1 MLQELIEPAWLD
13 AFESVLR
20 RCALKP
26 GDTVAILAESQSR
39 PVLVELARLAAAR
52 IGAQVFTLVLPSV
65 LAGAQPVT
73 RSTGASGAIRNLAPV
88 VSALAASTLVVDCTV
103 EGLMHAPELPA
114 ILKGANGTLVRTASE
129 EGISLLP
136 IVHYAPTWALVN
148 ARKRD
153 DVYELAPHE
162 DAYADYARFLLAC
175 IRRYGPGGQATGTIK
190 PFTPITHW
198 QVWNEPNLKQ
208 FWGPDPDAEDFA
220 KFTRVVHQTLAPVR
234 NKVKLVHAGL
244 SKSDIEFMWHLWD
257 ADPKHG
263 ETFDIMAVHSYVF
276 DGNDGIRA
284 PDAMDK
290 DSSDAGPMGFVG
302 STKDAGYL
310 GKVFNLQLFMTLRGS
325 PGKPIWITEMGY
337 FVARHRLGV
346 TEPEQGT
353 RLQQTVDFIRRRLTD
368 QPYGSTGPRKLPANV
383 QRLYWFSL
391 EDYPSPE
398 GLGTF
403 GVYRP
408 DGSLRP
414 AGAALKALTKP

>member
-1 MLQELIEPAWLD
+1 MVHLRAHLTRRPSGLMAW
-13 AFESVLR
+13 VLLCLR
-20 RCALKP
+20 LCLSLGWPMGAQAGTAPLTMGINALWIP
-26 GDTVAILAESQSR
+26 GDAPMLKERFKKARALGITEVRLDWEWRQAE
-39 PVLVELARLAAAR
+39 P
-52 IGAQVFTLVLPSV
+52 
-65 LAGAQPVT
+65 T
-73 RSTGASGAIRNLAPV
+73 RGQYQWDKL
-88 VSALAASTLVVDCTV
+88 D
-103 EGLMHAPELPA
+103 
-114 ILKGANGTLVRTASE
+114 TLVRTASE

-136 IVHYAPTWALVN
+136 IVHYAPPWALVK

-162 DAYADYARFLLAC
+162 DAYADYARFLLEC
-175 IRRYGPGGQATGTIK
+175 IRRYGPGGKASGTLK

-208 FWGPDPDAEDFA
+208 FWGPDPDAKDFA

-234 NKVKLVHAGL
+234 GQIKLVHAGL
-244 SKSDIEFMWHLWD
+244 SKSDVEFMWHLWD

-263 ETFDIMAVHSYVF
+263 ETFDIMAVHSYLF
-276 DGNDGIRA
+276 DGNDGIRS
-284 PDAMDK
+284 PEAMDK

-302 STKDAGYL
+302 NTKDGGHL

-337 FVARHRLGV
+337 FVAKHRLGV

-368 QPYGSTGPRKLPANV
+368 QPYGTGPRKLPANV

-398 GLGTF
+398 GLGSF

-408 DGSLRP
+408 DGSMRP
-414 AGAALKALTKP
+414 AGEALKALTKP

>member
-1 MLQELIEPAWLD
+1 MVHLH
-13 AFESVLR
+13 R
-20 RCALKP
+20 H
-26 GDTVAILAESQSR
+26 
-39 PVLVELARLAAAR
+39 
-52 IGAQVFTLVLPSV
+52 
-65 LAGAQPVT
+65 VT
-73 RSTGASGAIRNLAPV
+73 RTPSGLMAWVLFCLSLCLCLCLGQPM
-88 VSALAASTLVVDCTV
+88 SALAATAPLTMGINALWIPGDAPTLKERFKKARALGITEVRLDW
-103 EGLMHAPELPA
+103 EWRQAEPA
-114 ILKGANGTLVRTASE
+114 RGQYQWDKLDTLVRTASE

-136 IVHYAPTWALVN
+136 IVHYAPPWALVK

-162 DAYADYARFLLAC
+162 DAYADYARFLLEC
-175 IRRYGPGGQATGTIK
+175 IRRYGPGGKASATLK

-208 FWGPDPDAEDFA
+208 FWGPDPDAKDFA
-220 KFTRVVHQTLAPVR
+220 KLTRIVHQTLAPVR
-234 NKVKLVHAGL
+234 GQIKLVHAGL
-244 SKSDIEFMWHLWD
+244 SKSDVEFMWHLWD

-263 ETFDIMAVHSYVF
+263 ETFDIMAVHSYLF
-276 DGNDGIRA
+276 DGNDGIRS
-284 PDAMDK
+284 PEAMDK

-302 STKDAGYL
+302 NTKDGGHL

-337 FVARHRLGV
+337 FVAKHRLGV

-368 QPYGSTGPRKLPANV
+368 QPYGSGPRKLPANV

-408 DGSLRP
+408 DGSMRP
-414 AGAALKALTKP
+414 AGQALKALIKP